1 MPRRADPNLVDSTSV
16 TIRFPKKMH
25 EWIKNRADK
34 EKRSF
39 NAQVLL
45 DYKRLMEQQSGAT
58 LDPLTVAAS
67 GNVGKV
73 SD

>member
-16 TIRFPKKMH
+16 TIRFPQKIH
-25 EWIKNRADK
+25 EWIKARADK

-45 DYKRLMEQQSGAT
+45 DYERLMEQKSGGVTLNASGA
-58 LDPLTVAAS
+58 
-67 GNVGKV
+67 VGKP
-73 SD
+73 SE

>member
-16 TIRFPKKMH
+16 TIRFPK
-25 EWIKNRADK
+25 EIYQWIKTRSDK

-45 DYKRLMEQQSGAT
+45 EFERLMQQQQSSVTLSAT
-58 LDPLTVAAS
+58 GT
-67 GNVGKV
+67 VGKP
-73 SD
+73 SE

>member
-16 TIRFPKKMH
+16 TIRFPK
-25 EWIKNRADK
+25 EIYQWIKSRSDK

-45 DYKRLMEQQSGAT
+45 EFERLIEQQSGGVTISA
-58 LDPLTVAAS
+58 PGTVS
-67 GNVGKV
+67 KP
-73 SD
+73 SE

>member
-16 TIRFPKKMH
+16 TIRFPQKIH
-25 EWIKNRADK
+25 EWIKARADK

-45 DYKRLMEQQSGAT
+45 DYERLMEQQQSSVTLTAT
-58 LDPLTVAAS
+58 GT
-67 GNVGKV
+67 VGKPPQP
-73 SD
+73 